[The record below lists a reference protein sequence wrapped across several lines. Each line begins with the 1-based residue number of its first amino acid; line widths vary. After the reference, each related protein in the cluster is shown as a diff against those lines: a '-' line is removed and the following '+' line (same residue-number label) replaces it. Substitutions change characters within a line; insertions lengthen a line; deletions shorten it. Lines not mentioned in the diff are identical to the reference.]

1 MTKQEI
7 LATLYREGEAVT
19 PAQLASELHCKVNFF
34 HKQLLRLLAQG
45 LVARDRQKRY
55 CITEAGRNFAS
66 CSDYYKFYEIGL
78 RVCKKNLSLVQPTA
92 EYIWGG
98 AGQPWD
104 LVWVWNRLREM
115 LKPTTAK
122 RWWNRWRLYLRKP
135 VPEALAQKDAEAE
148 SWRAFIVGPDNVP
161 LYVGKGLGLDY
172 KDALDLCEIRKSKE
186 TQAQAQQTTLGDE
199 VTKIARL
206 FQQIQGLDTR
216 KSPVICKR
224 DSPIKPPPKPPKRYV
239 IKDTAEGI
247 VIEEYVPGKPI
258 VIKQKVVS
266 PPPKTYIVM
275 DTPASPTE
283 GRPEGFALASMAP
296 ILGADGQ
303 PVYDKDGKPIYANME
318 AVMEWY
324 SFQAGQRRA
333 KEIRDALMGFAKTA
347 GKTALTHL
355 LH

>member
-186 TQAQAQQTTLGDE
+186 TQAQVQQTTLGDE
-199 VTKIARL
+199 VTKILRT
-206 FQQIQGLDTR
+206 FQVIRGKDTE
-216 KSPVICKR
+216 KSPAIRKG
-224 DSPIKPPPKPPKRYV
+224 DSPIKPPPKPPKSYV
-239 IKDTAEGI
+239 IKDTAKGI

-258 VIKQKVVS
+258 VIEQKVV
-266 PPPKTYIVM
+266 PPPPETYIVM
-275 DTPASPTE
+275 DTPASPPE
-283 GRPEGFALASMAP
+283 GPEGFALAPMAP
-296 ILGADGQ
+296 VLGADGQ
-303 PVYDKDGKPIYANME
+303 SVYDKDGKPIYANME

-333 KEIRDALMGFAKTA
+333 KEFRDALMGFAKTA

>member
-7 LATLYREGEAVT
+7 LATLYREGEAVS

-186 TQAQAQQTTLGDE
+186 TQAQVQQTTLGDE

-266 PPPKTYIVM
+266 PPPETYIVM
-275 DTPASPTE
+275 DTPASPPE
-283 GRPEGFALASMAP
+283 GPEGFALAPMAP
-296 ILGADGQ
+296 VLGADGQ
-303 PVYDKDGKPIYANME
+303 SVYDKDGKPIYANME